1 MSAGAR
7 ARVCRKKII
16 HFDQRKI
23 NVTHNALTQTHTIT
37 AHESL
42 DESPVRQICRV
53 EKFIQLGM
61 CYASSNLY
69 ARMANCV
76 HDRAVLSANSM
87 VIVLCGGLCDQWNG
101 KRDANPPL
109 RNTSKFKSGLFSLF
123 SFHLILHFCTCNWI
137 VRLEFYC
144 KWQMANKLT
153 NGSFEFD
160 AVSYDAL
167 KMNRVYANVYLRSEK
182 QIIFESSRNCEHF
195 ILCKFR
201 PLIMT
206 MLLLLRAVNALWC
219 ISNYPTTYIVELMCT
234 RSAFAC
240 SHLEMVYGI
249 IIDCQVNR

>member
-1 MSAGAR
+1 MQSWKVYSTR
-7 ARVCRKKII
+7 NVLRVVKSICSNGELRTWSCCIVREFNGYCFVRRTLWPMKWKE
-16 HFDQRKI
+16 RR
-23 NVTHNALTQTHTIT
+23 
-37 AHESL
+37 ES
-42 DESPVRQICRV
+42 ST
-53 EKFIQLGM
+53 G
-61 CYASSNLY
+61 
-69 ARMANCV
+69 
-76 HDRAVLSANSM
+76 
-87 VIVLCGGLCDQWNG
+87 
-101 KRDANPPL
+101 
-109 RNTSKFKSGLFSLF
+109 NTSKFKSGLFSLF